1 MPFEPTS
8 EQQEILRYRLECHAR
23 VLAGPGTGKSAT
35 VVKLID
41 DLLAGTQPPRVRLLT
56 FTRAATAELAEKVS
70 EHPAAATERPSTIHS
85 FALSILLQ
93 NLDATPLPQP
103 LRMADDW
110 ERANIVNPT
119 LGRRIGVQPRRI
131 DNLFREHAAN
141 WESLIPTES
150 PRVRP
155 EDRAR
160 FLAGWQEHRAIYGYT
175 LLSELPFVLRN
186 ALRDHD
192 DLRGLDFRLLVVD
205 EYQDLNACDLDVL
218 RLLTERGARLLAV
231 GDDDQSIYSFR
242 RAAPDGIRRFHSDYP
257 GSANYP
263 LSITHRCGRQII
275 RWARHVI
282 EGDLTRDRNRPPL
295 TPRQDSP
302 DGEALLLSFQSAVG
316 EAKGVAVLV
325 KALIEKEHLQPSKIL
340 ILLRGDYQGTWS
352 GPIKTELAREGIEYA
367 DPETVPEVLGRPS
380 NRMLIAL
387 LRLMVHRADSLAW
400 ATVLTLTQGVGPTL
414 LDAVYER
421 ARSDRSQFGAA
432 LLALHAEDYPNI
444 ARAVAGRVRERVEN
458 VLAQLAVH
466 PIPQERPEGGWGEWI
481 IGLGSTEPTLSA
493 DEDLQEILRQVDGLA
508 DETLGL
514 DRYIGQI
521 APLAKD
527 LAQSSS
533 TGVRIM
539 SMAAS
544 KGLTAEA
551 TILPGLEA
559 GVVPRP
565 DQDPEE
571 ERRLLYVAMTRA
583 KRFLFCTWATRRIG
597 PTARAGQ
604 GRVQQRR
611 SFSRFLDGGPVES
624 QPGQAYLRTRWP

>member
-8 EQQEILRYRLECHAR
+8 EQQQILNYRLECHAR

-41 DLLAGTQPPRVRLLT
+41 DLLAGAQPPRLKLLT

-85 FALSILLQ
+85 FALTILLQ
-93 NLDATPLPQP
+93 NLDATTLPQP

-110 ERANIVNPT
+110 ERANVVNPT
-119 LGRRIGVQPRRI
+119 LGRRIGVQARRI

-141 WESLIPTES
+141 WESLVPAES

-175 LLSELPFVLRN
+175 MLSELPFVVRS
-186 ALRDHD
+186 ALRDHE
-192 DLRGLDFRLLVVD
+192 DLRGLDFGLLVVD

-218 RLLTERGARLLAV
+218 RLLTERGVRLLAV

-242 RAAPDGIRRFHSDYP
+242 RAAPDGIRRFHTDYP
-257 GSANYP
+257 GSTNYP
-263 LSITHRCGRQII
+263 LSVTHRCGRRII
-275 RWARHVI
+275 GWALHVI
-282 EGDLTRDRNRPPL
+282 EGDLTRDPSRPRL
-295 TPRQDSP
+295 TPNRNSP
-302 DGEALLLSFQSAVG
+302 EGEVRLLSFASASG
-316 EAKGVAVLV
+316 EAKGVAALA

-340 ILLRGDYQGTWS
+340 ILLRSDYQGTWS
-352 GPIKTELAREGIEYA
+352 GPIKAELAAAGIEYA
-367 DPETVPEVLGRPS
+367 DPEMVSEILGRPS
-380 NRMLIAL
+380 NRILIAL
-387 LRLMVHRADSLAW
+387 LRLMVHRSDSLAW
-400 ATVLTLTQGVGPTL
+400 ATVLTLTQGIGPVF

-421 ARSDRSQFGAA
+421 ARNDRSQFGTA
-432 LLALHAEDYPNI
+432 LLALHSEGYPNV
-444 ARAVAGRVRERVEN
+444 AKAVAGRVRDSLESI
-458 VLAQLAVH
+458 LAILAAH
-466 PIPQERPEGGWGEWI
+466 PIPEERPEGGWGTWI
-481 IGLGSTEPTLSA
+481 IGLGISEASLSA
-493 DEDLQEILRQVDGLA
+493 DEDFYEILHQVDGLA
-508 DETLGL
+508 DETRGL

-539 SMAAS
+539 SMASS

-559 GVVPRP
+559 GVMPRP
-565 DQDPEE
+565 DQDREE

-583 KRFLFCTWATRRIG
+583 KRFLFGTWATRRIG

-604 GRVQQRR
+604 GRVQERR
-611 SFSRFLDGGPVES
+611 SLSPFLDGGPVES
-624 QPGQAYLRTRWP
+624 ELGGKYLSTRWR